1 MMMGG
6 RGTSAD
12 AGDGLTGQGF
22 QEKPSAGRTAL
33 AEYCEQHELTLASGQ
48 PAAWLVSSVLP
59 PLGAVLTAPATA
71 RGHVRGTLAAW
82 RLSELSDTVE
92 LVVSEL
98 AANGVN
104 ASAGPDGRPTYL
116 DGRMPLIRVRLFANE
131 AVLVAEVW
139 DEVGGVPA
147 RKSADDAEESGRGL
161 DLVHELTNARW
172 GWYHAPSGPGKC
184 VWAEFPTHLTR
195 SKGQRGRVSRAA

>member
-1 MMMGG
+1 V
-6 RGTSAD
+6 
-12 AGDGLTGQGF
+12 
-22 QEKPSAGRTAL
+22 
-33 AEYCEQHELTLASGQ
+33 SGQ
-48 PAAWLVSSVLP
+48 PAAWLASSVLP
-59 PLGAVLTAPATA
+59 PLGALRTAPATA

-98 AANGVN
+98 AANAVN
-104 ASAGPDGRPTYL
+104 ASAGLDGHPAHL
-116 DGRMPLIRVRLFANE
+116 DGRIAVIRVRLFVGE

-139 DEVGGVPA
+139 DEAGGVPA
-147 RKSADDAEESGRGL
+147 RKSVGAADESGRGL

-184 VWAEFPTHLTR
+184 VWAEFPIPSR
-195 SKGQRGRVSRAA
+195 PGRRRTAAGRIPQVNGMPNGTKSGRTQPDSGNERPDLNPIRR